1 MQGTAFIP
9 TQGASPGASPVCL
22 SRRSSCGSS
31 WLISTA
37 AAAAPTQALQS
48 SVSKQEQIQ
57 FLGAAHL
64 GAPCS
69 SWTLMLDG
77 SPANSALLICPTKG
91 TPKPQPVSAFPLP
104 CALTCL
110 RTSVSLN
117 LEEGTKQRGRVICP
131 CSGQRTDFWVGWGR
145 EEKTTG
151 VLTVINTGL
160 NVRALLQDLIQDTGC
175 FLLLSLFS
183 ITAHYFGERKH
194 CILLCVDVEVRTST
208 NHAMP
213 IF

>member
-1 MQGTAFIP
+1 MVPLLTVFA
-9 TQGASPGASPVCL
+9 GAVGQSSQLRSTWRAGAGHSIYSNPRAAPGASPVCL

-31 WLISTA
+31 WLISTAA

-110 RTSVSLN
+110 RTSVPLN

-131 CSGQRTDFWVGWGR
+131 CSGQRTDFWLGWGG

-151 VLTVINTGL
+151 VLTVINWAKCESFGT
-160 NVRALLQDLIQDTGC
+160 RFDTRHRLLPPPLPLFYCCT
-175 FLLLSLFS
+175 LLW
-183 ITAHYFGERKH
+183 
-194 CILLCVDVEVRTST
+194 
-208 NHAMP
+208 
-213 IF
+213 